1 MGNENELEGVQGSC
15 LCGSVRFELLG
26 KINGFY
32 FCHCMR
38 CRRSTGSAHS
48 SNIFTD
54 PENIRW
60 LSGQELIKRY
70 ELPEAERFAKQF
82 CIECGSPSPWST
94 GMAPNSSS
102 RQELSSKVLKP
113 IPRKTSSGI
122 RRPNGTSMGWKLQS
136 LRSIKSVLIGF
147 G

>member
-1 MGNENELEGVQGSC
+1 MGNENELAGVQGSC
-15 LCGSVRFELLG
+15 LCGSVRFELFG

-38 CRRSTGSAHS
+38 CRRSTGSAHA

-82 CIECGSPSPWST
+82 CSECGSLVPLVNR
-94 GMAPNSSS
+94 GGPNSSS
-102 RQELSSKVLKP
+102 LQGLSSKVLKP

-122 RRPNGTSMGWKLQS
+122 RKHNGTRMAWKLQG
-136 LRSIKSVLIGF
+136 LRSIKEF
-147 G
+147 K

>member
-1 MGNENELEGVQGSC
+1 MGNENELAGVQGSC

-38 CRRSTGSAHS
+38 FRRSTGSAHA
-48 SNIFTD
+48 SNVFTD

-60 LSGQELIKRY
+60 LSGQEFFKRY
-70 ELPEAERFAKQF
+70 ELSEAERFAKQF
-82 CIECGSPSPWST
+82 CIECGSLVPLVN
-94 GMAPNSSS
+94 GMTPNSSS
-102 RQELSSKVLKP
+102 RQGLSSKVLKP

-122 RRPNGTSMGWKLQS
+122 QKHNGTSMGWKLQG
-136 LRSIKSVLIGF
+136 LRSIKVY
-147 G
+147 

>member
-1 MGNENELEGVQGSC
+1 MGNENELAGVQGSC
-15 LCGSVRFELLG
+15 LFGSVRFELLG

-38 CRRSTGSAHS
+38 CRRSTGSAHA

-60 LSGQELIKRY
+60 VSGQELIKRY

-82 CIECGSPSPWST
+82 CSECGSLVPLVNRDGSKLIIPAGTLEQSFEAHPQKNIFWDSKAQWYEYGLESPKF
-94 GMAPNSSS
+94 
-102 RQELSSKVLKP
+102 EEY
-113 IPRKTSSGI
+113 
-122 RRPNGTSMGWKLQS
+122 
-136 LRSIKSVLIGF
+136 
-147 G
+147 

>member
-1 MGNENELEGVQGSC
+1 MGNENELAGVQGSC

-32 FCHCMR
+32 FCHYMR
-38 CRRSTGSAHS
+38 CRRSTGSAHA

-82 CIECGSPSPWST
+82 CSECGS
-94 GMAPNSSS
+94 
-102 RQELSSKVLKP
+102 LV
-113 IPRKTSSGI
+113 
-122 RRPNGTSMGWKLQS
+122 
-136 LRSIKSVLIGF
+136 
-147 G
+147 

>member
-1 MGNENELEGVQGSC
+1 MGNENEVEGVQGSC

-38 CRRSTGSAHS
+38 CRRSTGSAHA

-60 LSGQELIKRY
+60 LSRHELMKLTNCPKPKGLRNS
-70 ELPEAERFAKQF
+70 FAPNAV
-82 CIECGSPSPWST
+82 PSFPWST

-102 RQELSSKVLKP
+102 RQGLSSKVLKP

-122 RRPNGTSMGWKLQS
+122 QKHNGTSMGWNLQG
-136 LRSIKSVLIGF
+136 LRSIKEF
-147 G
+147 

>member
-1 MGNENELEGVQGSC
+1 MGNENELAGVQGSC

-38 CRRSTGSAHS
+38 CRRSTGSAHA

-82 CIECGSPSPWST
+82 CSKCGSLVPLVNRDGT
-94 GMAPNSSS
+94 KLRDS
-102 RQELSSKVLKP
+102 RAK
-113 IPRKTSSGI
+113 
-122 RRPNGTSMGWKLQS
+122 
-136 LRSIKSVLIGF
+136 F
-147 G
+147 